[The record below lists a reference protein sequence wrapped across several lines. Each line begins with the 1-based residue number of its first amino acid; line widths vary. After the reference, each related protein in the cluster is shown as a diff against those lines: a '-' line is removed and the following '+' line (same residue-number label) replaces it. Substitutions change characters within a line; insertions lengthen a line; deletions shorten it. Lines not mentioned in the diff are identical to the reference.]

1 MANRSPRDLIDFV
14 YRPIEG
20 LSDTL
25 ERKLGM
31 FSVVILSLSAMLG
44 SGLFVLPALVMMDM
58 GGGTAPVAGIWL
70 AYLLAAVAILPA
82 AVSKAELSTA
92 MPSSGGSYVYIERT
106 FGPLVGTVAGVG
118 LWGASMLKSA
128 FALIGFKAY
137 LWALEG
143 LLDITIDIE
152 MAAIIL
158 LFLITAINILGVTR
172 IKKIQTPIVVA
183 MVLFLGVLCIWS
195 AFTLDMNWNAAFGEG
210 AYGSDWED
218 VAHATAFV
226 FVAYAGVTKVAAVGG
241 EIKNPSRN
249 MPYGI
254 ILSLLISCALYV
266 IITIVMVSAV
276 DPSGYMACQGEIP
289 CDGGDAREDP
299 IYVFAEKVGGTTA
312 GTVSAVFAVTV
323 LTSLALASLMATS
336 RFPFAMARD
345 NLLPEALENVHPRFQ
360 TPHLSIIGTGIA
372 MGLSIT
378 LLPVEEIAKLASGFK
393 IMVFMTINTSVIVLR
408 RASDS
413 HSWYRPEWKSPLY
426 PFIQIFGILSGAVLL
441 YVMGMTAVIGGLAC
455 AAVGLLTYFSYGKS
469 RAHPKLTPWRTVR
482 TELTNSSQAE
492 REKRWLVF
500 HTVAGMKQKYSQYMT
515 EGEFVHAMS
524 IIAPE
529 LDRFHVRNLFHEID
543 IDGNG
548 IIDIDEFLLGID
560 DENLFDAI
568 SESE

>member
-137 LWALEG
+137 LWALEE
-143 LLDITIDIE
+143 LLNITIDME

-172 IKKIQTPIVVA
+172 IKKIQTPVVVA
-183 MVLFLGVLCIWS
+183 MVLFLAVLCIWS

-210 AYGSDWED
+210 AYGSGWED

-254 ILSLLISCALYV
+254 ILSLLIACALYV
-266 IITIVMVSAV
+266 VITIVMVSAV
-276 DPSGYMACQGEIP
+276 DPSGYMACPDEIP
-289 CDGGDAREDP
+289 CEGGDAREDP
-299 IYVFAEKVGGTTA
+299 IYVFAEKVGGTMA

-393 IMVFMTINTSVIVLR
+393 IMVFMTINASVIVLR

-426 PFIQIFGILSGAVLL
+426 PFIQIFGILSGALLL

-455 AAVGLLTYFSYGKS
+455 ATVGLLTYFSYGKS

-500 HTVAGMKQKYSQYMT
+500 HTVAGMKPKYSQHMT

-543 IDGNG
+543 IDANG

>member
-1 MANRSPRDLIDFV
+1 
-14 YRPIEG
+14 
-20 LSDTL
+20 
-25 ERKLGM
+25 
-31 FSVVILSLSAMLG
+31 
-44 SGLFVLPALVMMDM
+44 
-58 GGGTAPVAGIWL
+58 
-70 AYLLAAVAILPA
+70 
-82 AVSKAELSTA
+82 
-92 MPSSGGSYVYIERT
+92 
-106 FGPLVGTVAGVG
+106 
-118 LWGASMLKSA
+118 
-128 FALIGFKAY
+128 
-137 LWALEG
+137 
-143 LLDITIDIE
+143 
-152 MAAIIL
+152 
-158 LFLITAINILGVTR
+158 
-172 IKKIQTPIVVA
+172 
-183 MVLFLGVLCIWS
+183 
-195 AFTLDMNWNAAFGEG
+195 
-210 AYGSDWED
+210 
-218 VAHATAFV
+218 
-226 FVAYAGVTKVAAVGG
+226 
-241 EIKNPSRN
+241 
-249 MPYGI
+249 
-254 ILSLLISCALYV
+254 
-266 IITIVMVSAV
+266 MVSAV

>member
-1 MANRSPRDLIDFV
+1 MANRSPRELIDFV

-31 FSVVILSLSAMLG
+31 FSVVIISLSAMLG
-44 SGLFVLPALVMMDM
+44 SGLFVLPALVMVDM
-58 GGGTAPVAGIWL
+58 GGGTVPVAGIWL
-70 AYLLAAVAILPA
+70 AYLLAALAILPA
-82 AVSKAELSTA
+82 AVSKGELSTA

-106 FGPLVGTVAGVG
+106 FGPLVGTIAGAG

-137 LWALEG
+137 LWALEE
-143 LLDITIDIE
+143 LLDITINIE
-152 MAAIIL
+152 LAVLIL
-158 LFLITAINILGVTR
+158 LALITMINILGVTR
-172 IKKIQTPIVVA
+172 IKKIQTPIVVI
-183 MVLFLGVLCIWS
+183 MVIFLAVLCIWS
-195 AFTLDMNWNAAFGEG
+195 IFTLPMNWDAAFGEG
-210 AYGSDWED
+210 AYGSGWED

-226 FVAYAGVTKVAAVGG
+226 FVAYAGVTKIAAVGG

-249 MPYGI
+249 IPYGM
-254 ILSLLISCALYV
+254 ILSLLIACALYV
-266 IITIVMVSAV
+266 MITIVMVSAV
-276 DPSGYMACQGEIP
+276 EPTGYLADGE
-289 CDGGDAREDP
+289 AREDP
-299 IYVFAEKVGGTTA
+299 IYVFAETVGGTTA
-312 GTVSAVFAVTV
+312 GTISAVFAVTV

-345 NLLPEALENVHPRFQ
+345 NLLPEALENVHPRYE
-360 TPHLSIIGTGIA
+360 TPHLAIVGTGVA

-393 IMVFMTINTSVIVLR
+393 IMIFMTINASVIVLR
-408 RASDS
+408 RASDT
-413 HSWYRPEWKSPLY
+413 HSWYRPEWKSPMY

-455 AAVGLLTYFSYGKS
+455 ASVGLLIYFLYGKS
-469 RAHPKLTPWRTVR
+469 RAHPMLTPWRTVR
-482 TELTNSSQAE
+482 TEFTNATQAE

-500 HTVAGMKQKYSQYMT
+500 HTVSGMKQRYSEHMT

-524 IIAPE
+524 IIAPHLE
-529 LDRFHVRNLFHEID
+529 RFHVRNLFHEID
-543 IDGNG
+543 IDANG

-560 DENLFDAI
+560 EDKLFDGI

>member
-1 MANRSPRDLIDFV
+1 MTNRSPRDLIDFV

-31 FSVVILSLSAMLG
+31 FSVVIISLSAMLG
-44 SGLFVLPALVMMDM
+44 SGLFVLPALVMVDM
-58 GGGTAPVAGIWL
+58 GGGTVPVAGIWL
-70 AYLLAAVAILPA
+70 AYLLAALAILPA
-82 AVSKAELSTA
+82 AVSKGELSTA

-106 FGPLVGTVAGVG
+106 FGPLVGTVAGAG

-137 LWALEG
+137 LWALEE
-143 LLDITIDIE
+143 LLNITINIE
-152 MAAIIL
+152 LAAIIL
-158 LFLITAINILGVTR
+158 LALITVINILGVTR
-172 IKKIQTPIVVA
+172 IKKIQTPVVTI
-183 MVLFLGVLCIWS
+183 MVLFLAILCLWS
-195 AFTLDMNWNAAFGEG
+195 VFTLDMNWGAAFGEG
-210 AYGSDWED
+210 AYGTRWED
-218 VAHATAFV
+218 VAHASELV
-226 FVAYAGVTKVAAVGG
+226 FVAYEGVPKIAAVGG

-249 MPYGI
+249 IPYGM
-254 ILSLLISCALYV
+254 ILSLLIACALYV
-266 IITIVMVSAV
+266 IISIVMVSAV
-276 DPSGYMACQGEIP
+276 EPTGYLNESGE
-289 CDGGDAREDP
+289 AREDP
-299 IYVFAEKVGGTTA
+299 IYVFAEMVGGTTA
-312 GTVSAVFAVTV
+312 GVVSAVFAVTV

-360 TPHLSIIGTGIA
+360 TPHLAIVGTSVA

-393 IMVFMTINTSVIVLR
+393 IMIFMTINASVIVLR
-408 RASDS
+408 RASDT
-413 HSWYRPEWKSPLY
+413 HSWYRPEWKSPMY
-426 PFIQIFGILSGAVLL
+426 PYIQIFGILSGAVLL

-455 AAVGLLTYFSYGKS
+455 ATVGLLIYFFYGKS
-469 RAHPKLTPWRTVR
+469 RAHPMLTPWRTVR
-482 TELTNSSQAE
+482 TELTNASQAE

-500 HTVAGMKQKYSQYMT
+500 HTVAGMKPKYSQQMS

-524 IIAPE
+524 IIAPHLE
-529 LDRFHVRNLFHEID
+529 RFHVRNLFHEID

-560 DENLFDAI
+560 EDNLFDGV

>member
-58 GGGTAPVAGIWL
+58 GGGTVPVAGIWL
-70 AYLLAAVAILPA
+70 AYLLAALAILPA

-137 LWALEG
+137 LWALEE

-210 AYGSDWED
+210 AYGSEWED

-299 IYVFAEKVGGTTA
+299 IYVFAEKVGGTMA

-393 IMVFMTINTSVIVLR
+393 IMVFMTINASVIVLR

-455 AAVGLLTYFSYGKS
+455 ATVGLLTYFFYGKS
-469 RAHPKLTPWRTVR
+469 RAHPMLTPWRTVR

-529 LDRFHVRNLFHEID
+529 LGRFHVRNLFHEID
-543 IDGNG
+543 IDANG